1 MPDRNITFEIR
12 EHLGTIA
19 KYGTGWNKELNLI
32 SWNGGT
38 PKFDIRDWDD
48 HHEKPSRGVT
58 LSQWEMRKMVDLYI
72 ARNNRLAVE
81 RGRAI
86 EDDRNARR
94 AASYKQ
100 YEESLNRDVATE
112 ATGPV
117 EAVQAAPAE
126 PPAPVAVETE
136 EQVALQEQQ
145 VAVEATEP
153 AQSRPSVPAEMESP
167 LIEVPEEESK
177 EIEEVTADEEPF

>member
-72 ARNNRLAVE
+72 ARNNRQAVE

-86 EDDRNARR
+86 EDERNARR
-94 AASYKQ
+94 AASYRQ
-100 YEESLNRDVATE
+100 YEESLNRDDAALEAATE
-112 ATGPV
+112 PV
-117 EAVQAAPAE
+117 ETVQAAPAE
-126 PPAPVAVETE
+126 PPAPVETE
-136 EQVALQEQQ
+136 EQVALPEQP
-145 VAVEATEP
+145 ATELTES
-153 AQSRPSVPAEMESP
+153 AQSRPSAPTETESP
-167 LIEVPEEESK
+167 LIEVPAEETK
-177 EIEEVTADEEPF
+177 EIEEVPADEEPF

>member
-19 KYGTGWNKELNLI
+19 RYGTGWNKELNLI

-38 PKFDIRDWDD
+38 PKFDIRDWDE

-72 ARNNRLAVE
+72 ARNNRQAVQ

-86 EDDRNARR
+86 EDERNARK

-100 YEESLNRDVATE
+100 YEESLNRDESV
-112 ATGPV
+112 V
-117 EAVQAAPAE
+117 EASP
-126 PPAPVAVETE
+126 
-136 EQVALQEQQ
+136 EQMALQEQTASAE
-145 VAVEATEP
+145 VMEPTAT
-153 AQSRPSVPAEMESP
+153 VPAELAEVESP
-167 LIEVPEEESK
+167 LIEVPVEETK